1 MSADAGNLDHR
12 ALGHESGRSRGGLE
26 RFRYVAAGRLADR
39 IAAFADEED
48 DEVVA
53 AVIVHAGDEGV
64 AALDAV
70 DEAVVAQKIERA
82 IDCDRRRT
90 PCRASRSMIS

>member
-48 DEVVA
+48 DESS
-53 AVIVHAGDEGV
+53 
-64 AALDAV
+64 
-70 DEAVVAQKIERA
+70 
-82 IDCDRRRT
+82 
-90 PCRASRSMIS
+90 PP